1 MGVMVTKRILRA
13 FGPFCLLFLTGCQL
27 LPLAASPIVVSGA
40 GGGVA
45 YTMTNIAY
53 KTMSFPGD
61 KVESSLR
68 GALKKMGIK
77 EVGRTSSDGVVT
89 VNAKTSKLTIEIEL
103 ERITPKTTRI
113 KVDARE
119 GIFFKDKA
127 TATEIIVQTEKGLE
141 DNGFFK

>member
-1 MGVMVTKRILRA
+1 MAVMVTKLILWA
-13 FGPFCLLFLTGCQL
+13 FGPLCLIFLTGCQL

-53 KTMSFPGD
+53 KTMSFPSD
-61 KVESSLR
+61 KVEPSLR
-68 GALKKMGIK
+68 EALKKMGIK
-77 EVGRTSSDGVVT
+77 EVGRKSSDGVVT
-89 VNAKTSKLTIEIEL
+89 INAKTSKLTIDIEL
-103 ERITPKTTRI
+103 ERVTPKTTRI

-119 GIFFKDKA
+119 GLFFKDKA

-141 DNGFFK
+141 ETGFFK

>member
-1 MGVMVTKRILRA
+1 MAVMDKKWFLRA
-13 FGPFCLLFLTGCQL
+13 FGPLCLVFLTGCQL

-45 YTMTNIAY
+45 YTLTNIAY
-53 KTMSFPGD
+53 KTVSFPGD

-68 GALKKMGIK
+68 GALKRMGIK
-77 EVGRTSSDGVVT
+77 EVERKSSDGVVT
-89 VNAKTSKLTIEIEL
+89 ISAKTSKLNIEIEL

-119 GIFFKDKA
+119 GLFLKDKA
-127 TATEIIVQTEKGLE
+127 TATEIITQTEKDLE
-141 DNGFFK
+141 GNGK

>member
-1 MGVMVTKRILRA
+1 MAVLDKKWFLRA
-13 FGPFCLLFLTGCQL
+13 FGPLCLIFLTGCQL

-40 GGGVA
+40 SGGVA
-45 YTMTNIAY
+45 YSLTNIAY
-53 KTMSFPGD
+53 KTVSFPGD

-77 EVGRTSSDGVVT
+77 EVGRKSSDGVVT
-89 VNAKTSKLTIEIEL
+89 INAKTAKLNIEIEL

-119 GIFFKDKA
+119 GLFIKDKA
-127 TATEIIVQTEKGLE
+127 TATEIIIQTEKGLE
-141 DNGFFK
+141 DNGK